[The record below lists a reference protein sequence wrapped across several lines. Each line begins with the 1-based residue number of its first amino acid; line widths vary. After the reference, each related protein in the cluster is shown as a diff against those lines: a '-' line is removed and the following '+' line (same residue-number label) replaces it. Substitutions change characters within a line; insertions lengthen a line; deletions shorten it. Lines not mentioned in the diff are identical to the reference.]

1 MAGAAKVTG
10 AAMLMLKKDEVEL
23 FRTDAELL
31 ISIDPIFVGFF
42 ATLELLLTLTLYV
55 YLSLNFLAM
64 MYLSQQNLEFVR
76 IQIWKLKG

>member
-23 FRTDAELL
+23 FRTDADLL

-42 ATLELLLTLTLYV
+42 ATLELLLTLTC
-55 YLSLNFLAM
+55 LSFPQ
-64 MYLSQQNLEFVR
+64 LSSHDVHEPAELRICTNTNLET
-76 IQIWKLKG
+76 